1 MKNTTM
7 SLLIVALSLIGLAR
21 ALSFYEVGDTNGWT
35 TKMQG
40 LDYYNTWSS
49 SMTFYV
55 KDSFISHY
63 NKDLHNVMEVSFKD
77 YELCN
82 PNSPLATYQSEYE
95 PVKVNR
101 TGHYYFICGVPGH
114 CESGQKFE
122 VVVMPPATAQQNNSS
137 TSSNPKPNPTND
149 ATIASLPHT
158 AASDP
163 CVWSG
168 LGMLSFILLQTLV
181 FL

>member
-1 MKNTTM
+1 
-7 SLLIVALSLIGLAR
+7 
-21 ALSFYEVGDTNGWT
+21 
-35 TKMQG
+35 
-40 LDYYNTWSS
+40 
-49 SMTFYV
+49 MTFYV
-55 KDSFISHY
+55 EDSFIFHY

-137 TSSNPKPNPTND
+137 TSSNPKPNPTSPNPNPKP
-149 ATIASLPHT
+149 IPKPSQNP
-158 AASDP
+158 
-163 CVWSG
+163 
-168 LGMLSFILLQTLV
+168 
-181 FL
+181 FLWFFR